1 LRFHTQ
7 TAGCTL
13 TAQQP
18 DNNVVRVT
26 LQALAAVL
34 GSTQPLHTIS
44 FVEAVSLP
52 TEKSVQIALR
62 TQQIIAHESGVAN
75 TIDPLAG
82 SYYVESLTNEIES
95 RAREYIEKIDALG
108 GALAAI
114 ERGFIQREIQ
124 ESAYRYQRAVEQGEQ
139 IVVGVNEFVVQEK
152 TTLRRLRVDPAV
164 QEQQIERLQALR
176 ERRDSEKV
184 QTLLTRL
191 RETAQGEA
199 NLLPIILEC
208 VEAYATLGEICGVLR
223 EVFGEYRPTLAL

>member
-1 LRFHTQ
+1 
-7 TAGCTL
+7 
-13 TAQQP
+13 
-18 DNNVVRVT
+18 VT

-34 GSTQPLHTIS
+34 GGTQSLHTNS
-44 FVEAVSLP
+44 RDEALSLP

-95 RAREYIEKIDALG
+95 KAREYIERIDGLG

-114 ERGFIQREIQ
+114 ERGFIQRGIQ

-139 IVVGVNEFVVQEK
+139 IVVGVNEFVIQEE
-152 TTLRRLRVDPAV
+152 TSLRRLKVDPAV
-164 QEQQIERLQALR
+164 RERQIERLQALR
-176 ERRDSEKV
+176 ERRDSGKV
-184 QTLLTRL
+184 HDLLTRL
-191 RETAQGEA
+191 RKTAQGEE

-208 VEAYATLGEICGVLR
+208 VEAYATLGEMCGVLR

>member
-1 LRFHTQ
+1 
-7 TAGCTL
+7 
-13 TAQQP
+13 
-18 DNNVVRVT
+18 VT

-34 GSTQPLHTIS
+34 GGTQSLHTNS
-44 FVEAVSLP
+44 RDEALSLP

-95 RAREYIEKIDALG
+95 RAKEYIEKIDALG

-124 ESAYRYQRAVEQGEQ
+124 ESAYRYQRAVEQGDQ

-152 TTLRRLRVDPAV
+152 TTWRRLKVDPAV
-164 QEQQIERLQALR
+164 QKQQIERLQALR

-184 QTLLTRL
+184 QNLLTRL
-191 RETAQGEA
+191 RETAQGEG